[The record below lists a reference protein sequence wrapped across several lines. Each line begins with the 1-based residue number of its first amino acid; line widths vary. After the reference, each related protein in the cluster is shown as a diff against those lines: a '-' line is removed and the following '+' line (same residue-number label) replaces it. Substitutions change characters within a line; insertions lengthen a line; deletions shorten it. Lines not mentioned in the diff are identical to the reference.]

1 MASELRMDLL
11 RWQEEVLQDK
21 TRFKVICAGRRLG
34 KTRFAIVQ
42 SIIKALECK
51 DVSASVMLIAPTFG
65 MARNLHWDTLL
76 YLAQPVVVSSN
87 VNNGEIKLVNG
98 VKICVRGSDNP
109 DSLRGIKLYHVTLDE
124 FQSTKDKTWEY
135 VVRPALSDMKG
146 TALFIGTPMLD
157 AESFREMFDHG
168 MSGEDPEW
176 KSWLFKTIDNE
187 LIDPK
192 EVEAAKRTLS
202 TLAYLQEYEAE
213 WVTMGANV
221 FKMEWFKTDKA
232 PTGKEY
238 STYIAVDPAGFEDV
252 AKLGIDDKK
261 RKYLDYTAIAIVRVY
276 DDGKWWVQAIHHGRW
291 DVRETATRILL
302 AVRTHKPVC
311 VGIEKGSLRRAI
323 MPYLTDLM
331 RKNNVYAHIEDI
343 ATSGSNKVD
352 RIVYALQGLME
363 HGRITFNVDED
374 WAELK
379 REMMGF
385 PSPKVHDDL
394 LDATAMVA
402 HLAQVIYGNK
412 NAEEEEWEPVDLVAG
427 I

>member
-1 MASELRMDLL
+1 
-11 RWQEEVLQDK
+11 
-21 TRFKVICAGRRLG
+21 
-34 KTRFAIVQ
+34 
-42 SIIKALECK
+42 
-51 DVSASVMLIAPTFG
+51 
-65 MARNLHWDTLL
+65 
-76 YLAQPVVVSSN
+76 
-87 VNNGEIKLVNG
+87 
-98 VKICVRGSDNP
+98 
-109 DSLRGIKLYHVTLDE
+109 
-124 FQSTKDKTWEY
+124 
-135 VVRPALSDMKG
+135 
-146 TALFIGTPMLD
+146 MLD
-157 AESFREMFDHG
+157 AENFREMYDHG
-168 MSGEDPEW
+168 MSGEDKEW

-221 FKMEWFKTDKA
+221 FKMEWFKTSPA
-232 PTGKEY
+232 PSGKEY

-261 RKYLDYTAIAIVRVY
+261 KKHLDYTAIAIVRVY

-343 ATSGSNKVD
+343 ATSGSSKVD

-374 WAELK
+374 WAEMK

-385 PSPKVHDDL
+385 PSQRVHDDL
-394 LDATAMVA
+394 LDAAAMIA

-412 NAEEEEWEPVDLVAG
+412 NTQEEDWEPVDLVAG